1 MRSKT
6 SIELFRY
13 WNAVRG
19 DRNLPRRDEI
29 APGDIRLLLPDVF
42 ILQRQSDGTIRFRL
56 AGTRICTLFGGEL
69 RDQPFSALWQE
80 AEMAEIDRVAGRVM
94 AECTPLLLSAI
105 CRTAAGE
112 TLDLE
117 LLLAP
122 LASADGKN
130 DRLLGALSP
139 LTCPPWLHMQPITA
153 LVTTGLR
160 ILHPVSDM
168 SRDEVDIRP
177 AATNVGIVD
186 RHRRMLQLRVL
197 DGGRRD

>member
-13 WNAVRG
+13 WNATRG

-29 APGDIRLLLPDVF
+29 APGDIRSLLPDVF
-42 ILQRQSDGTIRFRL
+42 ILQRRPDGTIRFRL

-80 AEMAEIDRVAGRVM
+80 AEGAEIDEVAGRVM
-94 AECTPLLLSAI
+94 AECSPMLLTAF

-139 LTCPPWLHMQPITA
+139 LTRPQWLRMSPITA
-153 LVTTGLR
+153 LITTDLR
-160 ILHPVSDM
+160 VLPPLSDM
-168 SRDEVDIRP
+168 SRNDVDVHP
-177 AATNVGIVD
+177 AATSVGVVD
-186 RHRRMLQLRVL
+186 GGGGTLQLRVL
-197 DGGRRD
+197 NGDRRD